1 MQTITRNSNND
12 LYFTL
17 TERQTLDSPYFLVRV
32 ESRSTKEVK
41 RFILPAD
48 QSSYTDRYNKFTITE
63 SSTEILTSGTV
74 TLTPGEWEYRVYEQ
88 TSSSNLNELAATNV
102 TPLEY
107 GMLKVNGTTNTYT
120 APGDTKQYTYPT

>member
-1 MQTITRNSNND
+1 MQVITRSANNT

-48 QSSYTDRYNKFTITE
+48 QSAYTERYNKFTITE
-63 SSTEILTSGTV
+63 SGTEILTSGTV
-74 TLTPGEWEYRVYEQ
+74 TLTPGEWEYRIYEQ
-88 TSSSNLNELAATNV
+88 TSSTNLNELAATNV
-102 TPLEY
+102 EPLEY
-107 GMLKVNGTTNTYT
+107 GMLKVNGTTNTYI